1 MHVTVVVPGA
11 LRRFADGRS
20 RMEVELPGDATL
32 GELLAR
38 LADECPALHRRIQDE
53 TGALRRHVNV
63 FVGETN
69 VRDARLLD
77 TGIPAGADVV
87 VLPAVSGG

>member
-1 MHVTVVVPGA
+1 MQVTVVVPSA

-20 RMEVELPGDATL
+20 RMEVEVPGDATL
-32 GELLAR
+32 SALLAR

-53 TGALRRHVNV
+53 SGALRRHVNV

-77 TGIPAGADVV
+77 TDIPAGVDVV